1 MLKFKMKDF
10 SLDIGKRT
18 YVMGILNI
26 TPDSF
31 SDGGRYYNLDDAV
44 KHAHY
49 IEDAGADILDIGAQS
64 TRPGHTPVTPEE
76 EIRRFENLLKEI
88 RGNINIP
95 ISIDTYYPQAAAAA
109 LELGASIINDVSGKI
124 NPEMAGIVKQSGAGW
139 ILMHNGNPP
148 EDIVRSV
155 HDELVSMAAEAEA
168 LGVDSSHICLDP
180 GIGFGKDEYMQNIEL
195 VRRTSEVRPD
205 GYAYLVGLSRK
216 RFVGEATGV
225 IIADQRDVGT
235 AVANAAAIMGGAD
248 IIRVHNVEYGV
259 QTARMADLLYRCDD
273 GGKNG

>member
-1 MLKFKMKDF
+1 MPEFRMRDF
-10 SLDIGKRT
+10 SLELGKRT

-49 IEDAGADILDIGAQS
+49 IEDAGADMLDIGAQS
-64 TRPGHTPVTPEE
+64 TRPGHTPVSPEE
-76 EIRRFENLLKEI
+76 EIRRYENLLKEI
-88 RGNINIP
+88 RGSINIP
-95 ISIDTYYPQAAAAA
+95 VSIDTYYPQAAEAA
-109 LELGASIINDVSGKI
+109 LELGVSVINDVSERV
-124 NPEMAGIVKQSGAGW
+124 NPGMAEIVRQSGAGW
-139 ILMHNGNPP
+139 ILMHNGTPSP
-148 EDIVRSV
+148 DIAGSV
-155 HDELVSMAAEAEA
+155 HSELVRMAHEAEA
-168 LGVDSSHICLDP
+168 LGVDKSSICLDP
-180 GIGFGKDEYMQNIEL
+180 GIGFCKDDFMQNIEL
-195 VRRTSEVRPD
+195 VRRTDEIRVRD
-205 GYAYLVGLSRK
+205 YAYLVGLSRK

-259 QTARMADLLYRCDD
+259 QTARMADLLYRS
-273 GGKNG
+273 KEKA

>member
-180 GIGFGKDEYMQNIEL
+180 GTGIGFGKDEYMQNIEL

-205 GYAYLVGLSRK
+205 GYAYLVGLSAQALCGRSDGSNNS
-216 RFVGEATGV
+216 RPARCGHGSG
-225 IIADQRDVGT
+225 QRCGDNGRS
-235 AVANAAAIMGGAD
+235 G
-248 IIRVHNVEYGV
+248 HN
-259 QTARMADLLYRCDD
+259 TRT
-273 GGKNG
+273 

>member
-1 MLKFKMKDF
+1 MTEFKMKDF
-10 SLDIGKRT
+10 SLNIGERT

-64 TRPGHTPVTPEE
+64 TRPGHIPVTAAE

-88 RGNINIP
+88 RGSISIP
-95 ISIDTYYPQAAAAA
+95 ISIDTYYTEAAQAA
-109 LELGASIINDVSGKI
+109 LELGVSIINDVSGKI
-124 NPEMAGIVKQSGAGW
+124 NPDMAEIVKRSGAGW

-148 EDIVRSV
+148 KDIVKSV
-155 HDELVSMAAEAEA
+155 HDELVCMACKAEE
-168 LGVDSSHICLDP
+168 LGVNKNQICLDP
-180 GIGFGKDEYMQNIEL
+180 GIGFGKDDYMQNIEL
-195 VRRTSEVRPD
+195 VRRTGEVRVE
-205 GYAYLVGLSRK
+205 GYSYLVGLSRK

-235 AVANAAAIMGGAD
+235 AVANSAAIMGGAD

-259 QTARMADLLYRCDD
+259 QTARMADLLYRR
-273 GGKNG
+273 

>member
-1 MLKFKMKDF
+1 MTEFKMKNY

-64 TRPGHTPVTPEE
+64 TRPGHIPVTPEE
-76 EIRRFENLLKEI
+76 EIRRFSNLLKEI
-88 RGNINIP
+88 KGNIKIP
-95 ISIDTYYPQAAAAA
+95 ISIDTYYPKSAQAA
-109 LELGASIINDVSGKI
+109 LELGVSIINDVSGRV
-124 NPEMAGIVKQSGAGW
+124 NPDMAEIVRQSGAGW
-139 ILMHNGNPP
+139 ILMHNGSPSA
-148 EDIVRSV
+148 DAASSV
-155 HDELVSMAAEAEA
+155 HEGLACMAGRAEE
-168 LGVDSSHICLDP
+168 LGVNKSQICLDP
-180 GIGFGKDEYMQNIEL
+180 GIGFGKDDYMQNIEL
-195 VRRTSEVRPD
+195 VRRTSDVKLG

-235 AVANAAAIMGGAD
+235 AVANTAAIIGGAD

-259 QTARMADLLYRCDD
+259 QTARMADLLYR
-273 GGKNG
+273 GEGRI